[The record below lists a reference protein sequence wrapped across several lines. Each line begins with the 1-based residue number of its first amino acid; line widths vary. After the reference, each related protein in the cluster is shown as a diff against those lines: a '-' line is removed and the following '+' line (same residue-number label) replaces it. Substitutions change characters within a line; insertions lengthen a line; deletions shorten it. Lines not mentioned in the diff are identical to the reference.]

1 MKNGQLTAAINSMQR
16 AGLTLADALD
26 PARQDDFFRAG
37 GIGRKQ
43 LARLQEYARG
53 ELDETPAVRKPQD
66 GVEVRR
72 VQVML
77 DEQTIDQARQIGG
90 GNLSHGL
97 RLAVRAASRK
107 V

>member
-1 MKNGQLTAAINSMQR
+1 MKNGQLTAALNSMER

-26 PARQDDFFRAG
+26 PVRQDDFFRAG

-53 ELDETPAVRKPQD
+53 ELDETPVVRKPQD

-77 DEQTIDQARQIGG
+77 DEQTIERAKTLGE
-90 GNLSHGL
+90 GNLSQGL
-97 RLAVRAASRK
+97 RQAVRIAAEK
-107 V
+107 

>member
-1 MKNGQLTAAINSMQR
+1 MKNGQLTAAINSMTR

-43 LARLQEYARG
+43 LARLREYARG
-53 ELDETPAVRKPQD
+53 ELDETPAVRKPRD
-66 GVEVRR
+66 GVAVRR

-77 DEQTIDQARQIGG
+77 DDETITRAKEVGG
-90 GNLSHGL
+90 GNLSQGL
-97 RLAVRAASRK
+97 RQAVRIAARK
-107 V
+107 

>member
-1 MKNGQLTAAINSMQR
+1 MKNGQLTAAINSMTR

-53 ELDETPAVRKPQD
+53 ELDETPVVRKPQD
-66 GVEVRR
+66 GVAVRR

-77 DEQTIDQARQIGG
+77 DDETIARAKEVGG
-90 GNLSHGL
+90 GNLSQGL
-97 RLAVRAASRK
+97 RQAVRIAARK
-107 V
+107 

>member
-16 AGLTLADALD
+16 AGLTLADALN

-53 ELDETPAVRKPQD
+53 ELDETPTVRRPQD

-77 DEQTIDQARQIGG
+77 DEQTIERAKTLGE
-90 GNLSHGL
+90 GNLSQGL
-97 RLAVRAASRK
+97 RQAVRIAAEK
-107 V
+107 